1 MKRYVSTAVIAAA
14 FFVGISLLLYPVI
27 SEYINA
33 KHQSKAIASYD
44 ETVSHMSEA
53 EYDEIF
59 AKARAYNDALA
70 RTEGAFYQPER
81 VPGYLEAL
89 DITGTGIMGYVT
101 IDKIGVEL
109 PVYHTVETDVLQSAV
124 GHLPGTSLPIGGEGT
139 HAVLSGHR
147 GLPSARLFTDLNK
160 LEPGDLFTITVLNR
174 VVMYRV
180 DQVKIVDPTDV
191 TDLQLVPGRDYCTL
205 FTCTPYGI
213 NSHRLLVR
221 GVRVETPEDAA
232 PRYIANEAYRID
244 PLIVTPAVA
253 APMLLGIVVV
263 MLIKSRHSALKQ
275 KLRREGLLVREKQ

>member
-191 TDLQLVPGRDYCTL
+191 TDLQLVPGKDYCTL

-263 MLIKSRHSALKQ
+263 MLIKSRRSALKQ

>member
-191 TDLQLVPGRDYCTL
+191 TDLQLIPGRDYCTL

-263 MLIKSRHSALKQ
+263 MLIKSRRSALKQ
-275 KLRREGLLVREKQ
+275 KLRREGLIVREKQ

>member
-81 VPGYLEAL
+81 VSGYLEAL

-191 TDLQLVPGRDYCTL
+191 TDLQLVPGKDYCTL

-263 MLIKSRHSALKQ
+263 MLIKSRRSALKQ

>member
-53 EYDEIF
+53 DYDEIF
-59 AKARAYNDALA
+59 AEARAYNDALA

-81 VPGYLEAL
+81 VSGYLEAL

-191 TDLQLVPGRDYCTL
+191 TDLQLIPGKDYCTL

-263 MLIKSRHSALKQ
+263 MLIKSRRSALKQ
-275 KLRREGLLVREKQ
+275 KLRREGLIVREKQ

>member
-59 AKARAYNDALA
+59 AEARAYNDALA

-191 TDLQLVPGRDYCTL
+191 TDLQLIPGRDYCTL

-263 MLIKSRHSALKQ
+263 MLIKSRRSALKQ
-275 KLRREGLLVREKQ
+275 KLRREGLIVREKQ

>member
-160 LEPGDLFTITVLNR
+160 LEPGDLFTITELNR

-191 TDLQLVPGRDYCTL
+191 TDLQLIPGRDYCTL

-263 MLIKSRHSALKQ
+263 MLIKSRRSALKQ

>member
-14 FFVGISLLLYPVI
+14 FFVGISWLLYPVI

-33 KHQSKAIASYD
+33 KHQSKAIAA
-44 ETVSHMSEA
+44 SHMSEA
-53 EYDEIF
+53 DYDEIF
-59 AKARAYNDALA
+59 AEARAYNDALA

-180 DQVKIVDPTDV
+180 DQVKIVEPTDV
-191 TDLQLVPGRDYCTL
+191 TDLQLIPGKDYCTL

-221 GVRVETPEDAA
+221 GVRIETPEDAA

-253 APMLLGIVVV
+253 APMLLGIAVV
-263 MLIKSRHSALKQ
+263 MLIKSRRSALKQ
-275 KLRREGLLVREKQ
+275 KLRKEGLIVHEKQ

>member
-191 TDLQLVPGRDYCTL
+191 TDLQLIPGRDYCTL

-263 MLIKSRHSALKQ
+263 MLIKSRRSALKQ
-275 KLRREGLLVREKQ
+275 KLRREGLIVHKK

>member
-1 MKRYVSTAVIAAA
+1 
-14 FFVGISLLLYPVI
+14 
-27 SEYINA
+27 
-33 KHQSKAIASYD
+33 
-44 ETVSHMSEA
+44 MSEA
-53 EYDEIF
+53 DYDEIF
-59 AKARAYNDALA
+59 AEARAYNDALA

-191 TDLQLVPGRDYCTL
+191 TDLQLIPGRDYCTL

-263 MLIKSRHSALKQ
+263 MLIKSRRSALKQ
-275 KLRREGLLVREKQ
+275 KLRREGLIVREKQ

>member
-44 ETVSHMSEA
+44 EIASHMSEA

-81 VPGYLEAL
+81 VSGYLEAL

-191 TDLQLVPGRDYCTL
+191 TDLQLIPGRDYCTL

-232 PRYIANEAYRID
+232 MWTLVYEPE
-244 PLIVTPAVA
+244 
-253 APMLLGIVVV
+253 
-263 MLIKSRHSALKQ
+263 IK
-275 KLRREGLLVREKQ
+275 

>member
-191 TDLQLVPGRDYCTL
+191 TDLQLVPGKDYCTL

-263 MLIKSRHSALKQ
+263 MLIKSRRSALKQ
-275 KLRREGLLVREKQ
+275 KLRREGLIVREKQ

>member
-44 ETVSHMSEA
+44 ETASHLSEA
-53 EYDEIF
+53 DYDEIF

-81 VPGYLEAL
+81 VSGYLEAL

-191 TDLQLVPGRDYCTL
+191 TDLQLIPGRDYCTL

-221 GVRVETPEDAA
+221 GVRIETPEDAA

-263 MLIKSRHSALKQ
+263 MLIKSRRSALKQ
-275 KLRREGLLVREKQ
+275 KLRREGLIVREKQ

>member
-53 EYDEIF
+53 DYDEIF
-59 AKARAYNDALA
+59 AEAQAYNDALA

-81 VPGYLEAL
+81 VSGYLEAL

-160 LEPGDLFTITVLNR
+160 LESGDLFTITVLNR

-191 TDLQLVPGRDYCTL
+191 TDLQLIPGRDYCTL

-263 MLIKSRHSALKQ
+263 MLIKSRRSALKQ

>member
-59 AKARAYNDALA
+59 AKAQAYNDALA

-81 VPGYLEAL
+81 VSGYLEAL

-191 TDLQLVPGRDYCTL
+191 TDLQLIPGRDYCTL

-263 MLIKSRHSALKQ
+263 MLIKSRRSALKQ

>member
-59 AKARAYNDALA
+59 AEARAYNDALA

-191 TDLQLVPGRDYCTL
+191 TDLQLIPGRDYCTL

-263 MLIKSRHSALKQ
+263 MLIKSRRSALKQ
-275 KLRREGLLVREKQ
+275 KLRREGLIVHKKQ

>member
-59 AKARAYNDALA
+59 AEARAYNDALA

-81 VPGYLEAL
+81 VSGYLEAL

-191 TDLQLVPGRDYCTL
+191 TDLQLIPGRDYCTL

-263 MLIKSRHSALKQ
+263 MLIKSRRSALKQ

>member
-53 EYDEIF
+53 DYDEIF
-59 AKARAYNDALA
+59 AEARAYNDALA

-81 VPGYLEAL
+81 VSGYLEAL

-191 TDLQLVPGRDYCTL
+191 TDLQLIPGRDYCTL

-263 MLIKSRHSALKQ
+263 MLIKSRRSALKQ
-275 KLRREGLLVREKQ
+275 KLRREGLIVHKK

>member
-53 EYDEIF
+53 DYDKIF

-81 VPGYLEAL
+81 VSGYLEAL

-180 DQVKIVDPTDV
+180 DQVKIVEPTDV
-191 TDLQLVPGRDYCTL
+191 TDLQLVPGKDYCTL

-263 MLIKSRHSALKQ
+263 MLIKSRRSALKQ

>member
-53 EYDEIF
+53 DYDEIF
-59 AKARAYNDALA
+59 AEARAYNDALA

-81 VPGYLEAL
+81 VSGYLEAL

-139 HAVLSGHR
+139 HAVLAGHR

-191 TDLQLVPGRDYCTL
+191 TDLQLIPGRDYCTL

-263 MLIKSRHSALKQ
+263 MLIKSRRSALKQ
-275 KLRREGLLVREKQ
+275 KLRREGLIVHKK

>member
-53 EYDEIF
+53 EYDKIF

-191 TDLQLVPGRDYCTL
+191 TDLQLIPGKDYCTL

-263 MLIKSRHSALKQ
+263 MLIKSRRSALKQ
-275 KLRREGLLVREKQ
+275 KLRREGLIVREKQ

>member
-53 EYDEIF
+53 DYDEIF

-191 TDLQLVPGRDYCTL
+191 TDLQLVPGKDYCTL

-263 MLIKSRHSALKQ
+263 MLIKSRRSALKQ

>member
-53 EYDEIF
+53 DYDEIF
-59 AKARAYNDALA
+59 AEARAYNDALA

-191 TDLQLVPGRDYCTL
+191 TDLQLIPGRDYCTL

-263 MLIKSRHSALKQ
+263 MLIKSRRSALKQ
-275 KLRREGLLVREKQ
+275 KLRREGLIVREKQ

>member
-1 MKRYVSTAVIAAA
+1 M
-14 FFVGISLLLYPVI
+14 
-27 SEYINA
+27 
-33 KHQSKAIASYD
+33 
-44 ETVSHMSEA
+44 
-53 EYDEIF
+53 
-59 AKARAYNDALA
+59 
-70 RTEGAFYQPER
+70 
-81 VPGYLEAL
+81 
-89 DITGTGIMGYVT
+89 
-101 IDKIGVEL
+101 
-109 PVYHTVETDVLQSAV
+109 YHTVETDVLQSAV

-191 TDLQLVPGRDYCTL
+191 TDLQLIPGRDYCTL

-263 MLIKSRHSALKQ
+263 MLIKSRRSALKQ
-275 KLRREGLLVREKQ
+275 KLRREGLIVHKK

>member
-53 EYDEIF
+53 DYDEIF
-59 AKARAYNDALA
+59 AEARAYNDALA

-81 VPGYLEAL
+81 VSGYLEAL

-191 TDLQLVPGRDYCTL
+191 TDLQLIPGRDYCTL

-263 MLIKSRHSALKQ
+263 MLIKSRRSALKQ